1 MTKASPKNKHQQ
13 QTTKMGGSLLRLRAE
28 DEPTTLKSSSM
39 TSKSDR
45 SSSRFVGCRG
55 DSPGLS
61 AVASMSE
68 RRGFVSASEQLP
80 RTAERPG
87 VARLGRASPWHP
99 QAGAG
104 KQLKKQRTKQVGCTG
119 PDSCPDTC
127 PVHPSA
133 GSLRRAEP
141 ALFQFVVS
149 VVCFAN
155 FSMVPVFWQM
165 THPIHFRNGRGLPK
179 RSDSQWLVFLS
190 VQLSRDC

>member
-39 TSKSDR
+39 TSESDR

-61 AVASMSE
+61 AVASQSE

-87 VARLGRASPWHP
+87 VARPCRASPWHP
-99 QAGAG
+99 QAGVG
-104 KQLKKQRTKQVGCTG
+104 KQHTTQHTKQAGCTG
-119 PDSCPDTC
+119 PDRCPDTC

-133 GSLRRAEP
+133 RCRSNRHDRPTTKVQYTGAIG
-141 ALFQFVVS
+141 QF
-149 VVCFAN
+149 
-155 FSMVPVFWQM
+155 
-165 THPIHFRNGRGLPK
+165 R
-179 RSDSQWLVFLS
+179 
-190 VQLSRDC
+190 